1 MKKIFT
7 SMLICIATFGGAN
20 EKDKFVKTNKIIK
33 EEAPIEYYRVV
44 ITRVNSNLYKARQ
57 GFYH

>member
-1 MKKIFT
+1 
-7 SMLICIATFGGAN
+7 MLICIATFEGAN